1 MKKIIII
8 LYIPLLWSCKEREL
22 LVDLPYS
29 GDKMVVYSVLSPTE
43 VVTVKVSKTYP
54 PTGITTYING
64 VTDAEVLLYENDKL
78 IEKLKYTDNGI
89 YISPNSFKPKIGSSY
104 QLIINSLTL
113 PSITTSREIIPSAPT
128 IISYNF
134 NENINSSLN
143 KGVPSKKLLVKI
155 KDKNDEDSF
164 YSVTVG
170 AYSQNIKS
178 YLVDFSVDQANS
190 SVFPCDFKY
199 QNSVFMSDDCF
210 KNSVYEFKRGYELN
224 PFFLINNEFVK
235 KDIEK
240 VVAQVR
246 HLSKSYYEFGKT
258 YYEEEDLLRAFVTPN
273 PRFNN
278 IKGGFGIFATY
289 NETLL
294 ELQLK

>member
-1 MKKIIII
+1 MKKSIII
-8 LYIPLLWSCKEREL
+8 LLISIFGACKEREL
-22 LVDLPYS
+22 LVDLPYT
-29 GDKMVVYSVLSPTE
+29 GDKMVVYCVLSPAETIA
-43 VVTVKVSKTYP
+43 VKVSKTYP

-89 YISPNSFKPKIGSSY
+89 YVSATSFKPKIGFAY
-104 QLIINSLTL
+104 QLIINAPTL

-128 IISYNF
+128 ITSYNF
-134 NENINSSLN
+134 NENINSNLN
-143 KGVPSKKLLVKI
+143 KGVPAKKLLIKI
-155 KDKNDEDSF
+155 KDENNEDNF
-164 YSVTVG
+164 YSVSVG
-170 AYSQNIKS
+170 AFSQNNKS
-178 YLVDFSVDQANS
+178 NLVDFSVDQANG
-190 SVFPCDFKY
+190 SVSPCDFKY

-210 KNSVYEFKRGYELN
+210 KNSIYDFKRGYELN
-224 PFFLINNEFVK
+224 AFFLINNEFVK

-240 VVAQVR
+240 VVVQIR

-258 YYEEEDLLRAFVTPN
+258 YYEEEDLLRAFVIPN

-289 NETLL
+289 NEILL
-294 ELQLK
+294 EVPLK